1 MLLLASI
8 LLVACGND
16 EPKEEK
22 KEEKKEDETKQEEQV
37 EKKEKPEVEEQQD
50 ESEDAIEEQEDESE
64 SATEEQE
71 ESEDT
76 SEEDTSTWDDL
87 KDKDKIVGVSN
98 KDFLS
103 VSKSKPT
110 EVNNDSTGNWRK
122 VTLSEN
128 IKIEE
133 YASSYADEYI
143 EDGEIHFIVNFANK
157 TTTRISNDFGLLS
170 VTIHEYV
177 DKEEHD
183 ANKMPSGMVLKDY
196 VIYPDGDIEEIK

>member
-1 MLLLASI
+1 
-8 LLVACGND
+8 
-16 EPKEEK
+16 K
-22 KEEKKEDETKQEEQV
+22 KEEQV
-37 EKKEKPEVEEQQD
+37 EKKEKPEVEEEQD
-50 ESEDAIEEQEDESE
+50 ESEDATEEEQEDEYESE
-64 SATEEQE
+64 TEK

-76 SEEDTSTWDDL
+76 TEEDSSTWDDL
-87 KDKDKIVGVSN
+87 KDKDKIIGVSD

-128 IKIEE
+128 FKIEE
-133 YASSYADEYI
+133 YALSYADEYI
-143 EDGEIHFIVNFANK
+143 DDGEIHFIVNFANK

-177 DKEEHD
+177 DKE
-183 ANKMPSGMVLKDY
+183 
-196 VIYPDGDIEEIK
+196 